1 MYESTFQIAIIFYSL
16 VWTPKE
22 LVDCTENCAS
32 ASWLKYSSLCSSFL
46 NIGKGGA
53 ENLLTFGKE
62 NKMAGV
68 SLLQKLKMVA
78 KYSPVFALTTF
89 FRVGCFTSTTF
100 AAGLASDGYGVNAF
114 VSGISFA
121 APLVFVVPLIVL
133 LLCKYFLPMVTVGE
147 LIEGVIGEAFTITV
161 WGKSGREGS
170 RGLQLGMAVYH
181 LVLHTVAAIAVFST
195 IPTHRE
201 NVFLTTFSLTSVGCG
216 WIAFLLFIFQIFLSD
231 EARQGGW
238 TRD

>member
-16 VWTPKE
+16 VWTPRE
-22 LVDCTENCAS
+22 LVDCTENSFACTS

-68 SLLQKLKMVA
+68 SLPQKLKMVA

-89 FRVGCFTSTTF
+89 FRVGCLTSTTF
-100 AAGLASDGYGVNAF
+100 AAGFSSDGYGVNAF
-114 VSGISFA
+114 ASGISFA
-121 APLVFVVPLIVL
+121 APLVFAVPLIVL

-195 IPTHRE
+195 IPTHRA

-231 EARQGGW
+231 GSQ
-238 TRD
+238 